1 MFSGPEAGL
10 LQTIF
15 PHFPLFPAASR
26 RDQPPRTK
34 AQFRAGSPL
43 TANRF
48 VLFPPSP
55 VPASFY
61 QSRPQG
67 LFFLYYA
74 PSNPH
79 RNYCMCFKARRRSS
93 RLDNNTQVLPTT
105 EFLLTSSSFVGRSCV
120 LRFEAQLYLDVCQL
134 SMKQQGCHLQES
146 SRSKS
151 ELRCKEDME
160 TGKKERI
167 TFRQVRRVEI
177 SALSHP
183 PTPPRNGCKHRS
195 WLRSCGANVCLSAC
209 LPRPLSGFS

>member
-1 MFSGPEAGL
+1 MNNELSFIP
-10 LQTIF
+10 
-15 PHFPLFPAASR
+15 FPLYILCSHIIHDSMMRPVILRFHRHLSSNGNCHTKYNQCFEPRCFQAQGPVCCKPSFRISSFPGGITEG
-26 RDQPPRTK
+26 PPRTK

-55 VPASFY
+55 VPASFF

-79 RNYCMCFKARRRSS
+79 RNYCMCFKARWRSS

-120 LRFEAQLYLDVCQL
+120 LRFEGQ
-134 SMKQQGCHLQES
+134 
-146 SRSKS
+146 
-151 ELRCKEDME
+151 
-160 TGKKERI
+160 
-167 TFRQVRRVEI
+167 
-177 SALSHP
+177 
-183 PTPPRNGCKHRS
+183 
-195 WLRSCGANVCLSAC
+195 
-209 LPRPLSGFS
+209 